1 MDCWLTHDGLFP
13 GVLCCFKLW
22 AHLWRSYKSRT
33 PEYPGWRMCPSSVL
47 SPFSWVQILCDPMDC
62 SPPGSSVHGILQARI
77 LEWVAMPSSRGS
89 SRPRDW
95 TWVSS
100 VSSTGRRILY
110 HSHHLGAS
118 VIPEWSTEWSALLLP
133 GILVTSL
140 SRPIFTVLNFL
151 TWSFTVHM
159 FFGLN
164 FKLLWSQLIINL
176 QREMAFLFCW
186 EARQSQRRLLV
197 PQSWWEDFP
206 ACPSLL
212 HSGRALKKVQVD
224 LCPPS
229 FTWVHSWTLSHMS

>member
-1 MDCWLTHDGLFP
+1 
-13 GVLCCFKLW
+13 
-22 AHLWRSYKSRT
+22 
-33 PEYPGWRMCPSSVL
+33 MCPSSVL

-95 TWVSS
+95 TWVSY

-176 QREMAFLFCW
+176 QREMAFLFFVFCFA
-186 EARQSQRRLLV
+186 ERPDRVKEGFLSPRAGERISQPV
-197 PQSWWEDFP
+197 
-206 ACPSLL
+206 L
-212 HSGRALKKVQVD
+212 HSFTQAEPWRKFRLTSVLRPSHGYTIEPCPTCLKTKTWQPSSTAIAFSSPSWKVSCRVFFYVI
-224 LCPPS
+224 C
-229 FTWVHSWTLSHMS
+229 FI

>member
-1 MDCWLTHDGLFP
+1 
-13 GVLCCFKLW
+13 
-22 AHLWRSYKSRT
+22 
-33 PEYPGWRMCPSSVL
+33 MCPSSVL

-77 LEWVAMPSSRGS
+77 LEWVAMPSSWVFS
-89 SRPRDW
+89 QPRDW
-95 TWVSS
+95 TWVSY

-140 SRPIFTVLNFL
+140 SRAIFTVLNFL

-164 FKLLWSQLIINL
+164 FKLLWSQLVINL
-176 QREMAFLFCW
+176 QRGMAFLFLVFCFW
-186 EARQSQRRLLV
+186 FLLRGQTESKKASCPPELV
-197 PQSWWEDFP
+197 RGF
-206 ACPSLL
+206 PSLSFT
-212 HSGRALKKVQVD
+212 SGRALKKIQVD